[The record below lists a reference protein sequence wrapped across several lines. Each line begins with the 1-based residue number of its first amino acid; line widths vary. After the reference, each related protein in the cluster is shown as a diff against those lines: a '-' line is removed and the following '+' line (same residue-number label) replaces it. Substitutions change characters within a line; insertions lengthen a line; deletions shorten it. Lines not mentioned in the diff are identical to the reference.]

1 MIPSVNQLVSFV
13 EKSEIYR
20 KNFSELLREALS
32 VGDERA
38 NKIFELEQ
46 NKTLTNISYNLL
58 QVKLNMLYE
67 SINAISNAKNLEDK
81 YQYEISQ

>member
-1 MIPSVNQLVSFV
+1 VIPSVNQLVSFV